1 MEYDLIGVFLIGV
14 SGGFSHCIGMCG
26 GFVLTYSIKVN
37 ENDFIQSPTLWQRIS
52 PHLLYGSGRILSY
65 ILIGDIL
72 GLVGNALS
80 AVFAIRHFQGGLS
93 LFAGLI
99 MVFMGLD
106 LAGLI
111 PKMAPDSFP
120 GFNPFKR
127 LVTALFNKVKRNN
140 ILGLGFILGFIPCGL
155 VYAAG
160 AKAVATG
167 SLLGGMLT
175 MLVFGLGTLP
185 AMVAT
190 GLLSGQIPLK
200 LRSKI
205 YKIAA
210 LLVVGLGIITLLRGV
225 DALGIMHIYW
235 L

>member
-1 MEYDLIGVFLIGV
+1 MEYDLIGVFLIGL

-37 ENDFIQSPTLWQRIS
+37 ENDFIQSPTPWQKIS
-52 PHLLYGSGRILSY
+52 PHLLYGFGRIFSY
-65 ILIGDIL
+65 MVIGDIL
-72 GLVGNALS
+72 GLVGNAIS

-99 MVFMGLD
+99 MIFMGLD

-140 ILGLGFILGFIPCGL
+140 ILGLGFVLGFIPCGL

-190 GLLSGQIPLK
+190 GLVSGQIPLK

-210 LLVVGLGIITLLRGV
+210 LLVVGLGIITLLRGI